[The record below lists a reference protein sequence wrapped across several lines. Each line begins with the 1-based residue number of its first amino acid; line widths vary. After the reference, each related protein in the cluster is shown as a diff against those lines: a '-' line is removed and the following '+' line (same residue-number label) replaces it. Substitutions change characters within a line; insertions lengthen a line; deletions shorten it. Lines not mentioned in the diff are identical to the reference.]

1 MLNPRTATI
10 ITQVYSAM
18 VAGHLKLLLM
28 ERYPDD
34 FEVMVVDGARQSGA
48 QVVRCPIYE
57 LDHEIEYTNLT
68 SVFIPKAN
76 DEKVLYQDFN
86 YADQV
91 IARLVD
97 DETGCPWDKVQTH
110 QTLKRYLLEETFE
123 LFEAID
129 NEDDWHMIEELGD
142 ILLQVLLQ
150 ANIGRKEGYMDTREV
165 VESLT
170 EKMIRRHPHIFEN
183 DQAQDVDDVKAIWQK
198 QKVAEG
204 KTPRVKFEKVFAT
217 HFLKLYDEV
226 KNRDFSEEEL
236 TAYLEERGGSH

>member
-1 MLNPRTATI
+1 
-10 ITQVYSAM
+10 
-18 VAGHLKLLLM
+18 
-28 ERYPDD
+28 
-34 FEVMVVDGARQSGA
+34 
-48 QVVRCPIYE
+48 
-57 LDHEIEYTNLT
+57 
-68 SVFIPKAN
+68 
-76 DEKVLYQDFN
+76 
-86 YADQV
+86 
-91 IARLVD
+91 
-97 DETGCPWDKVQTH
+97 
-110 QTLKRYLLEETFE
+110 
-123 LFEAID
+123 
-129 NEDDWHMIEELGD
+129 MIEELGD